1 MKRILS
7 RWRRAAVVL
16 RLASVV
22 VAHGLLP
29 SPAHALEL
37 SRASAAGA
45 PSVAAPAHL
54 TERADWGKFFAAENV
69 KGTVVVLDGKTQT
82 YQAYD
87 SARAERRMSPASTYK
102 IFNSLLALESGALD
116 NEREMIPWDG
126 KPRRMKAWNAEMN
139 LRDAFRVSCYPCYQ
153 VVSHKI
159 PRAYAQAKLD
169 AVGYGNRTIGRV
181 NDTYWVD
188 DSLQISAR
196 EQVDFLQRLARGTLP
211 FSARSQDIVRQI
223 SIVEANADYVLHGK
237 TGWFVDKKPDIG
249 WWVGWLERDGNLTMI
264 ALNVDMNGDADGPKR
279 ARIVREVLKNLK
291 LI

>member
-7 RWRRAAVVL
+7 RWRRVAIVL
-16 RLASVV
+16 RLASAV
-22 VAHGLLP
+22 VAYGVLP

-37 SRASAAGA
+37 ARASAAGA
-45 PSVAAPAHL
+45 PSVAAPVHL
-54 TERADWGKFFAAENV
+54 TERPDWGKFFAAENV

-116 NEREMIPWDG
+116 NERETIPWDG
-126 KPRRMKAWNAEMN
+126 KPRRMKAWNAELN

-223 SIVEANADYVLHGK
+223 SIVEANIDYVLHGK

-264 ALNVDMNGDADGPKR
+264 ALNIDMNGEADGPKR

>member
-16 RLASVV
+16 RLTSAV

-37 SRASAAGA
+37 SRASAAAA
-45 PSVAAPAHL
+45 PSVAAPVRV

-116 NEREMIPWDG
+116 NERETIPWDG
-126 KPRRMKAWNAEMN
+126 KPRRIKAWNAELN

-264 ALNVDMNGDADGPKR
+264 ALNIDMNGDADGPKR

>member
-7 RWRRAAVVL
+7 RWRRVAVVL
-16 RLASVV
+16 RMALAV
-22 VAHGLLP
+22 VAYGLLP

-45 PSVAAPAHL
+45 PSVAAPVHL
-54 TERADWGKFFAAENV
+54 TERADWGKLFAAENV

-139 LRDAFRVSCYPCYQ
+139 LREAFRVSCYPCYQ

-181 NDTYWVD
+181 DDTYWVD

-237 TGWFVDKKPDIG
+237 TGWFVEKKPDIG

-264 ALNVDMNGDADGPKR
+264 ALNIDMNGDVDGPKR